1 MIRIIAEI
9 DGRDKDFQRIA
20 RRFEDILSK
29 GNMSSKPPHEYLF
42 RAELV
47 QGHIVVSEGGQ

>member
-9 DGRDKDFQRIA
+9 DGQDKDFQRIA